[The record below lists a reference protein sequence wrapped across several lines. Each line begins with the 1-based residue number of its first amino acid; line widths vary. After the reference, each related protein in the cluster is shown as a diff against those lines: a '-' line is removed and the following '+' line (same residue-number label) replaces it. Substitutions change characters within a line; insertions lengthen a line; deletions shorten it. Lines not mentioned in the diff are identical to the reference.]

1 MVHKPYVESDTVNPQ
16 SIYGKSKLAG
26 EMFVRQWVPEHYI
39 LRTSWLFGKH
49 GANFVKSMLSLAEQR
64 DRISVVCDQFGSP
77 TYTVDLSEFIVRLLD
92 QKVYGTYH
100 VSNTGS
106 CSWYEFSKEIF
117 KQSGMNNI
125 HVQPVTTAEYPRP
138 APRPPYSVMDHMG
151 IRLNGLQDL
160 RNWKEALSDYL
171 LNS

>member
-117 KQSGMNNI
+117 KQS
-125 HVQPVTTAEYPRP
+125 